1 MVSIRDTGVLVIETK
16 IMVPSLGA
24 KVHGSE
30 FIENMVHIISKK
42 YKTIQPFFA

>member
-1 MVSIRDTGVLVIETK
+1 MVSIRDTGVEK